1 MGKLADLVMLSADPF
16 TVDSDKLASQ
26 VSVLGTWLGGAKVD
40 TAAFV
45 SAIEAVDPSEH
56 KELPGAAMQHR
67 C

>member
-1 MGKLADLVMLSADPF
+1 MELSADPF
-16 TVDSDKLASQ
+16 TIDSDKLASQ

-40 TAAFV
+40 TTAFV

-56 KELPGAAMQHR
+56 KDLPAAALHHR